1 MLNTYLELNSGYAI
15 PSVGFGT
22 WQSEPEKT
30 AAAVQKAIE
39 CGFRHVDTASLYH
52 NEKEVGEGIAAA
64 LATTPSLSREDIFV
78 TTKVWNT
85 ERGYGRT
92 LRSFEQSLKA
102 LNLEYV
108 DLFLI
113 HWPAVPSQ
121 YECWKELNLE
131 TWRAMEK
138 LVDDGLVR
146 SIGVSNFMPRHLEPL
161 LDKCRI
167 MPAVDQIEFHP
178 GWMQPECVEF
188 CRERGIRVE
197 AWSPLANGDAL
208 KSPELAEIASRYGC
222 SISQLV
228 INWVSTQG
236 VIPLSKSVTPERIE
250 ENARAFDFEIS
261 DADIDAI
268 SALESVQGKR
278 RNPDVVLY

>member
-15 PSVGFGT
+15 PAVGFGT

-39 CGFRHVDTASLYH
+39 CGFRHIDTASLYH

-64 LATTPSLSREDIFV
+64 LKTTGLRREDIFV

-102 LNLEYV
+102 LNFDYI

-131 TWRAMEK
+131 TWRALEK
-138 LVDDGLVR
+138 LVDDGLVK

-161 LDKCRI
+161 LDRCRI
-167 MPAVDQIEFHP
+167 MPAVNQIEFHP
-178 GWMQPECVEF
+178 GWTQDECVQW
-188 CRERGIRVE
+188 CRERGMLIE

-208 KSPELAEIASRYGC
+208 KSPELAAMAEKYGC

-228 INWVSTQG
+228 LNWVASQG
-236 VIPLSKSVTPERIE
+236 VIPLSKSVTAARIE
-250 ENARAFDFEIS
+250 ENSHSFDFVIS
-261 DADIDAI
+261 DEDLAAI
-268 SALESVQGKR
+268 SALDSVAGKR
-278 RNPDVVLY
+278 RNPDLVLY